1 MGAAG
6 GCEFSRKMRLAE
18 EYAREIALGWALTWV
33 RNPPPVPVHFRA
45 TPRNILNEPHRA
57 RDSVFC
63 PARSAARFS
72 GSLRPAGKLGE
83 ALDMKQHLAVSAI
96 GSDRTGMVHEL
107 TRVIS
112 ECGGNISESRMA
124 NLGTEFAMLLLVSGN
139 WHALAKL
146 ETELKRLA
154 ETNGLS
160 VHLKRTEPRSPRT
173 DMLPYSIDVVCL
185 DQGGIVSGLS
195 GFFSTR
201 GIDIAEV
208 STRSY
213 PAAHT
218 GAPMFSVQ
226 MIVNV
231 PSRIHVAHLREEF
244 MEFCDSLNLDA
255 ILEPVKS

>member
-1 MGAAG
+1 MLRLLVSARRLSSVSSFASA
-6 GCEFSRKMRLAE
+6 CQLPDTSNNIANSVPRFAMRL
-18 EYAREIALGWALTWV
+18 
-33 RNPPPVPVHFRA
+33 
-45 TPRNILNEPHRA
+45 
-57 RDSVFC
+57 
-63 PARSAARFS
+63 
-72 GSLRPAGKLGE
+72 SL
-83 ALDMKQHLAVSAI
+83 
-96 GSDRTGMVHEL
+96 
-107 TRVIS
+107 
-112 ECGGNISESRMA
+112 
-124 NLGTEFAMLLLVSGN
+124 MLLLVSGN

-154 ETNGLS
+154 ETSNLS
-160 VHLKRTEPRSPRT
+160 IHLKRTEPRTPRT

-185 DQGGIVSGLS
+185 DQSGIVSGLS
-195 GFFSTR
+195 GFFATR

-218 GAPMFSVQ
+218 GAPMFAVQ